1 MKIGIFGGTFDPPHV
16 GHLIVADEVRS
27 ELKLDAILFIPAKR
41 SPHKLDRK
49 PAPAAKRLKL
59 LSLATRDTPHF
70 IISELELRRGGIS
83 YTVDTLEKLHRKNP
97 KDEFFLII
105 GMDNLRSFHTWR
117 SPDKIIGLASVVVMT
132 RAGVRRIRV
141 PRALKK
147 RTILCAV
154 PDIDVSS
161 SDIRKRIREGKAFR
175 HLVPPQVYAFIK
187 RHRMYK

>member
-27 ELKLDAILFIPAKR
+27 ELALDAILFIPAKR

-49 PAPAAKRLKL
+49 PASAVKRLKL

-70 IISELELRRGGIS
+70 IVSDLELRRGGIS
-83 YTVDTLEKLHRKNP
+83 YTVDTLEKLHKKNP

-117 SPDKIIGLASVVVMT
+117 SPEKIIGLATVVVMT
-132 RAGVRRIRV
+132 RAGVPRIRV
-141 PRALKK
+141 PHALKK
-147 RTILCAV
+147 KTILCPV
-154 PDIDVSS
+154 PEIGVSS

-175 HLVPPQVYAFIK
+175 HLVSPPVYAFIK
-187 RHRMYK
+187 RHRMYV